1 MKSWLKLIYGLLLG
15 LLLGGVILLIAK
27 PATGDAIALIPA
39 PSATPSRQPSP
50 TKTPEPILVQ
60 ISGKVVSPGIY
71 SLQQD
76 ARLQDLI
83 DLAGGLAAD
92 ADKNRV
98 NGAAL
103 LRDGDY
109 FYIPGVDETIPETAA
124 NSPVNLNVDL
134 DSEYDYPLDLNTAT
148 QEALESL
155 PGIGPTKA
163 EDIIAYRDL
172 HGRFTSVD
180 ELSNVSGI
188 GEVTVESLR
197 EYLYVEP

>member
-1 MKSWLKLIYGLLLG
+1 MKSWFKLIYGLLLG

-27 PATGDAIALIPA
+27 PATGDAIALISA

-50 TKTPEPILVQ
+50 TNTPEPILVQ

-92 ADKNRV
+92 AEKNRV

-109 FYIPGVDETIPETAA
+109 FYIPDVDETIPETAA

>member
-1 MKSWLKLIYGLLLG
+1 MKSWFKLVFGLLLG
-15 LLLGGVILLIAK
+15 LLLGGVILLLAK

-39 PSATPSRQPSP
+39 PSATPSKQPSP
-50 TKTPEPILVQ
+50 TQTPEPILVQ

-71 SLQQD
+71 PLPQD

-83 DLAGGLAAD
+83 DLAGGLTAD
-92 ADKNRV
+92 ADENRV

-109 FYIPGVDETIPETAA
+109 FYIPDVDEIIPETAS
-124 NSPVNLNVDL
+124 NSPVKLNVDP
-134 DSEYDYPLDLNTAT
+134 DSEFVYPLDLNTAT

-155 PGIGPTKA
+155 PGIGPSKA
-163 EDIIAYRDL
+163 EDILAYRDA

-180 ELSNVSGI
+180 ELVNVSGI

-197 EYLYVEP
+197 DYLYVEP

>member
-1 MKSWLKLIYGLLLG
+1 LKSWLKLVYGLLLG

-27 PATGDAIALIPA
+27 PATGDAIALISA

-92 ADKNRV
+92 ADENRV

-109 FYIPGVDETIPETAA
+109 FYIPDVDEIIPENAA

>member
-92 ADKNRV
+92 AEKNRV

-109 FYIPGVDETIPETAA
+109 FYIPDVDETIPETAS
-124 NSPVNLNVDL
+124 NSPVKLNVDP
-134 DSEYDYPLDLNTAT
+134 DSEFVYPLDLNTAT

>member
-27 PATGDAIALIPA
+27 PATGDAIALISA

-50 TKTPEPILVQ
+50 TNTPEPILVQ

-92 ADKNRV
+92 AEKNRV

-109 FYIPGVDETIPETAA
+109 FYIPDVDETIPETAA
-124 NSPVNLNVDL
+124 NSPVKLNVDP
-134 DSEYDYPLDLNTAT
+134 DSEFVYPLDLNTAT

>member
-1 MKSWLKLIYGLLLG
+1 LKSWLKLIYGLLLG

-27 PATGDAIALIPA
+27 PATGDAIALISA

-50 TKTPEPILVQ
+50 TNTPEPILVQ

-92 ADKNRV
+92 AEKNRV

-109 FYIPGVDETIPETAA
+109 FYIPDVDETIPETAA
-124 NSPVNLNVDL
+124 NSPVKLNVDP
-134 DSEYDYPLDLNTAT
+134 DSEFVYPLDLNTAT

>member
-27 PATGDAIALIPA
+27 PATGDAIALISA

-50 TKTPEPILVQ
+50 TNTPEPILVQ

-172 HGRFTSVD
+172 HGRFASVD
-180 ELSNVSGI
+180 ELTNVSGI